1 MFCSVCG
8 TELKAGIC
16 PGCGHCIS
24 DDLLYP
30 RAVELVLTQ
39 QQVSNAL
46 LRRAFDIGRARVEN
60 IIRGMEQAGVV
71 SAAKIG
77 KKRRVLLAKTALQ
90 PAQTAGQRDTNTAHH

>member
-16 PGCGHCIS
+16 QSCGHCIS
-24 DDLLYP
+24 DDPLYP

-46 LRRAFDIGRARVEN
+46 LRRALNIGRSRAEK
-60 IIRGMEQAGVV
+60 IIQSMEQAGVI

-77 KKRRVLLAKTALQ
+77 QKRRDRKSVV
-90 PAQTAGQRDTNTAHH
+90 